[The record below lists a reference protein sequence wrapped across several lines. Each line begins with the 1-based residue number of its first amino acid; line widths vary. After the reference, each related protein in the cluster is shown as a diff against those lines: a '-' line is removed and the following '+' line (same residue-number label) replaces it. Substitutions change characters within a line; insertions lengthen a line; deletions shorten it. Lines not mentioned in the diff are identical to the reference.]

1 MTFKKTALAILL
13 FMVIG
18 EIMIRLDEGF
28 KFLED
33 NKVVKVAT
41 DLNITP
47 EYNLLK
53 KNAIDTAG
61 NNFRIMVLGDSYIHG
76 AGIEFKDNFSQQ
88 LKDMLKKSNTK
99 FDSIYVLDLS
109 KPSCNSFDNEQA
121 YLQFADKYKPDVVI
135 LGYNYNDIDGN
146 LDKQKSIV
154 GIDSFAKADF
164 TSKDNESQS
173 LAKKIYN
180 VIYQSRF
187 VHLVLTNFNAEL
199 KTYGIVFPGSEFA
212 VKMNT
217 YPENRESWVKSK
229 VILKDLI
236 EETNAKHTQLIV
248 LKFPEIN
255 LIEYPSLFTKADKAI
270 KDFFTSFP
278 SVKYVDGAEMFKG
291 EKSKTYILSK
301 YDGHPNEKAHQK
313 LAAGICSVIQNII
326 TDKSGVKKN
335 DQ

>member
-1 MTFKKTALAILL
+1 
-13 FMVIG
+13 MV
-18 EIMIRLDEGF
+18 RLDEAF

-88 LKDMLKKSNTK
+88 LKAMLKKSNTK

-109 KPSCNSFDNEQA
+109 KPSSNSFDNEQA
-121 YLQFADKYKPDVVI
+121 YAQFADAYKPNVVI

-146 LDKQKSIV
+146 LDKQKTKA

-164 TSKDNESQS
+164 TSKDNQSQS
-173 LAKKIYN
+173 FAKKIYD

-187 VHLVLTNFNAEL
+187 VHLVLTNFNSEL

-217 YPENRESWVKSK
+217 YPENRQSWIKSK
-229 VILKDLI
+229 AILKELVA
-236 EETNAKHTQLIV
+236 ETKAKNTQLIV

-255 LIEYPSLFTKADKAI
+255 LIEYPELFTKADVAI

-278 SVKYVDGAEMFKG
+278 SVNYVDGAEMFKG

-313 LAAGICSVIQNII
+313 LATGIFELIKK
-326 TDKSGVKKN
+326 TTADKGWFNK
-335 DQ
+335 

>member
-13 FMVIG
+13 FMIIG
-18 EIMIRLDEGF
+18 EIMIRFDEAF

-53 KNAIDTAG
+53 KNAINTAG

-88 LKDMLKKSNTK
+88 LKEMLKKSNSK

-109 KPSCNSFDNEQA
+109 KPSSNTFDNEQA
-121 YLQFADKYKPDVVI
+121 YAQFADKYKPNVVI

-146 LDKQKSIV
+146 LDKQKLQG

-164 TSKDNESQS
+164 TAKDNQSQS
-173 LAKKIYN
+173 FAKKVYD

-187 VHLVLTNFNAEL
+187 VHLVLTNFNSEL

-229 VILKDLI
+229 LILKDLI
-236 EETNAKHTQLIV
+236 DETSAKNTQLIV

-255 LIEYPSLFTKADKAI
+255 LIEYSGLFTKADKVI
-270 KDFFTSFP
+270 KDFFTAFP
-278 SVKYVDGAEMFKG
+278 SVNYVDGAEIFKG
-291 EKSKTYILSK
+291 EKSKSYILSK

-313 LAAGICSVIQNII
+313 LASSIYELI
-326 TDKSGVKKN
+326 KKN
-335 DQ
+335 TADKGWFNK